1 MTLTVARRL
10 LTLAF
15 LAALTGADLAA
26 ASQATPQSFFWWRNE
41 QAKKEL
47 GLTADQVSKI
57 ENIHQSTIG
66 ELKQEV
72 DELQRCE
79 AKLDRLLET
88 SKDEAVLARQIDRV
102 ESARA
107 SVNKTRSLMFVRM
120 RLILTTDQRAK
131 LKEMAERRQAQNGR
145 PGSQD
150 QRRPPEGGRQSRPE
164 SNKR

>member
-1 MTLTVARRL
+1 MTLTLARSV
-10 LTLAF
+10 LTWDF
-15 LAALTGADLAA
+15 LAALTGADFAA
-26 ASQATPQSFFWWRNE
+26 ASQASPQPFFWWRNE

-47 GLTADQVSKI
+47 ALTADQVTKI

-107 SVNKTRSLMFVRM
+107 NV
-120 RLILTTDQRAK
+120 
-131 LKEMAERRQAQNGR
+131 
-145 PGSQD
+145 
-150 QRRPPEGGRQSRPE
+150 
-164 SNKR
+164 